1 MPQETVKHRDRLPRK
16 QWDFRNVVGVGIAPS
31 PLVFSLMNLGLVEPP
46 MQQFPI
52 VFAKYFQENVVFV

>member
-1 MPQETVKHRDRLPRK
+1 MPHETVKHHDRLPRK

-31 PLVFSLMNLGLVEPP
+31 PLVFTPMNLGLVEPP

-52 VFAKYFQENVVFV
+52 VFAEYFQESVGLV